1 MSQNLVKGRNGRRRR
16 WSNWGGECD
25 KGGGNT
31 ILGGQGATDGERE
44 CAAAMAGTMVV
55 LVECDGASTQA
66 LETLTPP
73 KS

>member
-44 CAAAMAGTMVV
+44 CRRQWLARWWYWWSVTV
-55 LVECDGASTQA
+55 LV
-66 LETLTPP
+66 LRPWKP
-73 KS
+73 